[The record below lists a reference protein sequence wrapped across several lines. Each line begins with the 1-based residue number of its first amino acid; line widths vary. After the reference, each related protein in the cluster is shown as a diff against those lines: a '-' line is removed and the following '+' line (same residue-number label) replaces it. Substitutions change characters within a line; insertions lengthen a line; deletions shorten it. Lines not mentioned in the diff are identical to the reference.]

1 LTLIGGGTAAATMA
15 RFGLLVGRAFR
26 SKRAPL
32 DAPHGHLVA
41 GGLFLLQAV
50 VLGLLAAAGVGGI
63 RVVEAHVVFLLIGW
77 AGGVVVGHLPKL
89 LSLSLWVWWPPGPR
103 PKQAQLYLRRL
114 AVAET
119 AAFAAGVEVLGL
131 AVLAGNV
138 AAARTG
144 AALVAASALVAAAAA
159 VAVWRR
165 RA

>member
-1 LTLIGGGTAAATMA
+1 
-15 RFGLLVGRAFR
+15 VG
-26 SKRAPL
+26 
-32 DAPHGHLVA
+32 LVA
-41 GGLFLLQAV
+41 A
-50 VLGLLAAAGVGGI
+50 
-63 RVVEAHVVFLLIGW
+63 
-77 AGGVVVGHLPKL
+77 
-89 LSLSLWVWWPPGPR
+89 GPR